1 MTSQRLRRRHTLQ
14 ILGALV
20 GTGIPLAACA
30 TMFHVAS
37 TGVLPPFTTGIFS
50 VVLLAATAVLACWIW
65 TETAELA

>member
-1 MTSQRLRRRHTLQ
+1 MTSHRRRRRHTLQ

-30 TMFHVAS
+30 TMFQVA
-37 TGVLPPFTTGIFS
+37 TTGTMPSFATGIS
-50 VVLLAATAVLACWIW
+50 SVLLLGAMAVLACWIW